1 MVPVVGNLRVRSA
14 WMPPGPCRF
23 AATAVVAMMVVLA
36 SSPCLF
42 AQEQPV
48 KLVFGGDTALVLNYV
63 LADKAADFEA
73 IVAKVKAALAKSER
87 PVRRQQ
93 AANWR
98 VFKTTGP
105 APPGKVVY
113 LFAMMPPLR
122 GADYAIP
129 TILAEELPAEAK
141 ELSRKL
147 VDAYGDPPH
156 QVSFDLSSFMS
167 FALPPRATPPKKAP
181 PKKKKDLED

>member
-1 MVPVVGNLRVRSA
+1 
-14 WMPPGPCRF
+14 
-23 AATAVVAMMVVLA
+23 MVVLA
-36 SSPCLF
+36 SSPGAL
-42 AQEQPV
+42 AQEQAA
-48 KLVFGGDTALVLNYV
+48 KRVFGGDTALVLNYV
-63 LADKAADFEA
+63 LADRSADFEA
-73 IVAKVKAALAKSER
+73 VIAKVKEALAKSER

-98 VFKTTGP
+98 VFKTNGP

-122 GADYAIP
+122 GADYTIP

-147 VDAYGDPPH
+147 VEAYGDPPQ
-156 QVSFDLSSFMS
+156 QVSFDLSFFMS
-167 FALPPRATPPKKAP
+167 FAQPPKATPPKKAP
-181 PKKKKDLED
+181 PKKKKDQED

>member
-1 MVPVVGNLRVRSA
+1 MV
-14 WMPPGPCRF
+14 
-23 AATAVVAMMVVLA
+23 VVLA
-36 SSPCLF
+36 SSPRTL
-42 AQEQPV
+42 AQEQPARRA
-48 KLVFGGDTALVLNYV
+48 FGGDTALVLNYV

-73 IVAKVKAALAKSER
+73 IIARVKEVLAKSQR

-98 VFKTTGP
+98 VFKSNGP

-129 TILAEELPAEAK
+129 NILAEELPAEAK

-147 VDAYGDPPH
+147 VEAYGDPP
-156 QVSFDLSSFMS
+156 QQASFDLSFFMS
-167 FALPPRATPPKKAP
+167 FTQPPKATPPKKAP
-181 PKKKKDLED
+181 PKKKKDSEY

>member
-1 MVPVVGNLRVRSA
+1 M
-14 WMPPGPCRF
+14 
-23 AATAVVAMMVVLA
+23 AAAMLVLA
-36 SSPCLF
+36 SPPAIL
-42 AQEQPV
+42 AQERPA
-48 KLVFGGDTALVLNYV
+48 KSVFGGDTALVLNYV
-63 LADKAADFEA
+63 RADKAADFEA
-73 IVAKVKAALAKSER
+73 VIARVKEALARSDR

-98 VFKTTGP
+98 VFKTEGP

-147 VDAYGDPPH
+147 IEAYGDPP
-156 QVSFDLSSFMS
+156 QQASFDLSFFMS
-167 FALPPRATPPKKAP
+167 FAQPPRATPPKKAP
-181 PKKKKDLED
+181 PKKKKKDAEY

>member
-1 MVPVVGNLRVRSA
+1 
-14 WMPPGPCRF
+14 
-23 AATAVVAMMVVLA
+23 MVVLA
-36 SSPCLF
+36 SSPGAL
-42 AQEQPV
+42 AQEQAA
-48 KLVFGGDTALVLNYV
+48 KRVFGGDTALVLNYV
-63 LADKAADFEA
+63 LADKSADFEA
-73 IVAKVKAALAKSER
+73 VIAKVKEALAKSER

-98 VFKTTGP
+98 VFKTNGP

-122 GADYAIP
+122 GADYTIP

-147 VDAYGDPPH
+147 VEAYGDPPQ
-156 QVSFDLSSFMS
+156 QVSFDLSFFMS
-167 FALPPRATPPKKAP
+167 FAQPPKATPPKKAP
-181 PKKKKDLED
+181 PKKKKDQED

>member
-1 MVPVVGNLRVRSA
+1 
-14 WMPPGPCRF
+14 
-23 AATAVVAMMVVLA
+23 MMAVLA
-36 SSPCLF
+36 SSTSAL
-42 AQEQPV
+42 AQEQPA
-48 KLVFGGDTALVLNYV
+48 KRAFGGDTALVLNYV

-73 IVAKVKAALAKSER
+73 VIAKVKGALAKSER

-98 VFKTTGP
+98 VFKTNGP

-141 ELSRKL
+141 ELTRKL
-147 VDAYGDPPH
+147 VEAYGDPPH
-156 QVSFDLSSFMS
+156 EVPFDLSSFMS
-167 FALPPRATPPKKAP
+167 FAQPPKPTPPKKAP
-181 PKKKKDLED
+181 PKKKKDQED